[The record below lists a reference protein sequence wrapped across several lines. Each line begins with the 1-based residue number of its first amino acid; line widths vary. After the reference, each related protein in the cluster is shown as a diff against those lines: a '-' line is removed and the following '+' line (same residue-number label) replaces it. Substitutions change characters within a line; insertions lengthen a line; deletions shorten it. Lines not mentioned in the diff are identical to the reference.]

1 MSVNIDAGPIK
12 QAKNGIFK
20 DGNRSGW
27 VLLGYEGKSNDV
39 KLVASGNG
47 KPEEMAH
54 LLKDDEVQYAIVR
67 IPDQKDE
74 HPTIRDIFIAWTG
87 PKVKIIERGKK
98 KTHVGEVEAL
108 LQPVHASLTATNSKN
123 FNEHVIRDKSGPL
136 SGSHVID

>member
-1 MSVNIDAGPIK
+1 MSATIDSGSIK
-12 QAKNGIFK
+12 AAKNEIFRE
-20 DGNRSGW
+20 GNRSGW
-27 VLLGYEGKSNDV
+27 ILLGYEGNTI
-39 KLVASGNG
+39 KLTNKGAG
-47 KPEEMAH
+47 KPEEIAS
-54 LLKDDEVQYAIVR
+54 LLRDDQVQYMLVR

-74 HPTIRDIFIAWTG
+74 HPTIRDVFIAWTG

-123 FNEHVIRDKSGPL
+123 FNEHVIRDKSSAL